1 MKSSFRRQT
10 QNKNKNIFYML
21 YNTLIIIINSIVYL
35 YYVHIKRFIRRFGV
49 EVRILLYGVSTLIV
63 T

>member
-1 MKSSFRRQT
+1 
-10 QNKNKNIFYML
+10 ML
-21 YNTLIIIINSIVYL
+21 YNTLIIIINSILYL

-49 EVRILLYGVSTLIV
+49 EIRILLYGVSTLIV